1 MNKKQIIIA
10 DDERALSTVCAMR
23 CKQLGVSVQTASS
36 GKRAYE
42 MICENKPDLAI
53 LDIDMPEQD
62 GLSVC
67 EQIMR
72 SDDPTIASIPVMIVS
87 GRTDNWSI
95 QRCDELGARYFHKAA
110 NVWEN
115 IKPIIVETLG
125 VDKKSADVRQRKP
138 MLSMLGKVLCIDDDP
153 AITRAI
159 QLRLRPYG
167 IEVIRESNGYAGFD
181 LAVKTRPNVI
191 ITDFSMPQG
200 LGTYVLTRLRDCGL
214 EIPVIILT
222 GFSSY
227 GEDGMQQSLIDMG
240 ASRVM
245 TKPYKFDDLLSELRS
260 LMTIPDQPVTA

>member
-95 QRCDELGARYFHKAA
+95 QRCD
-110 NVWEN
+110 
-115 IKPIIVETLG
+115 
-125 VDKKSADVRQRKP
+125 
-138 MLSMLGKVLCIDDDP
+138 
-153 AITRAI
+153 
-159 QLRLRPYG
+159 
-167 IEVIRESNGYAGFD
+167 
-181 LAVKTRPNVI
+181 
-191 ITDFSMPQG
+191 
-200 LGTYVLTRLRDCGL
+200 
-214 EIPVIILT
+214 
-222 GFSSY
+222 
-227 GEDGMQQSLIDMG
+227 
-240 ASRVM
+240 
-245 TKPYKFDDLLSELRS
+245 
-260 LMTIPDQPVTA
+260 